1 MKGESKGDYISDI
14 HHALRTR
21 RRRLAVK
28 LLHQLPQ
35 ESMTTRE
42 LAREIA
48 AVDQDVPI
56 EQAAGEPH
64 RNVYNALSQT
74 HLPTL
79 SDANIII
86 YDRDRQQVYDGPELD
101 IAALLVAVSEPMV
114 NTLRSEESDSA

>member
-1 MKGESKGDYISDI
+1 MEGGSKGDYISDI

-28 LLHQLPQ
+28 LLHQPPQ
-35 ESMTTRE
+35 EPMTTRE

-48 AVDQDVPI
+48 AVEQEVPVDR
-56 EQAAGEPH
+56 ATGEPY

-79 SDANIII
+79 ADANIII
-86 YDRDRQQVYDGPELD
+86 YDTDRQQVYAGSELD
-101 IAALLVAVSEPMV
+101 TAALLVAVSEPV
-114 NTLRSEESDSA
+114 VDTLRSDGENSS

>member
-1 MKGESKGDYISDI
+1 
-14 HHALRTR
+14 
-21 RRRLAVK
+21 
-28 LLHQLPQ
+28 
-35 ESMTTRE
+35 MTTRE